1 MSEKEEA
8 VDILTAKE
16 TSQDVLKGLP
26 APGSQARL
34 LAERRLVR
42 KLDMR
47 LIPTVFIIFIM
58 NYIDV
63 SSLLFSVN
71 GVVAQ
76 VLIAHWHYNCTT
88 SGPAT
93 GLAY

>member
-1 MSEKEEA
+1 MPEKEEA
-8 VDILTAKE
+8 ADTSTAKE
-16 TSQDVLKGLP
+16 ASQGDLKGLP

-63 SSLLFSVN
+63 SSLLFSVD

-76 VLIAHWHYNCTT
+76 VLIAH
-88 SGPAT
+88 
-93 GLAY
+93 